1 MIFVDASPDSLALSH
16 EECFDRLLMMMME
29 VVVVVV
35 VMIVLSL

>member
-1 MIFVDASPDSLALSH
+1 MIFVDTSPDSLALSH
-16 EECFDRLLMMMME
+16 EECFDRLLMMV